1 LLLDATVAPADI
13 RYPTDIKLLNEAREQ
28 TEIVIDALYQQVKEL
43 PLLILSTASTAVT
56 SGELMRPDSE
66 F

>member
-28 TEIVIDALYQQVKEL
+28 TEIVIDAAPE
-43 PLLILSTASTAVT
+43 
-56 SGELMRPDSE
+56 
-66 F
+66 